1 MIIIVAS
8 KINSRT
14 KGAGAEREV
23 ARLLRSQ
30 GHKDARRGQQ
40 FSGLHGDADV
50 IGVKGVHIEV
60 KRQEKTHDELWLKQA
75 ERDATK
81 SEVPVVMYRRNHE
94 KWKILI
100 RQDVADIIWQTLTDE
115 QIQEIREKMK
125 FLHP

>member
-1 MIIIVAS
+1 MEKVNSKAKGKRGELEAS
-8 KINSRT
+8 K
-14 KGAGAEREV
+14 
-23 ARLLRSQ
+23 LLRSQ
-30 GHKDARRGQQ
+30 GHTQARRGQQ

-81 SEVPVVMYRRNHE
+81 GEVPVVMYRRNHE

-100 RQDVADIIWQTLTDE
+100 RQDIADYIWQQLTIT
-115 QIQEIREKMK
+115 QKNAIRDFVK
-125 FLHP
+125 FNHP